1 MAKKQQWA
9 KPPRTPPEHSID
21 LHGYRKSEGI
31 KALTF
36 FLDQVVSTSTKFPRR
51 NGYGDTW
58 VLVITGSGAHSPDGP
73 TLRDAVMNLLNKRMM
88 EYSVNRG
95 KGSFTVNAS
104 SGISFYEP
112 PNPVDSKIL
121 LKETPDKIPALP
133 KGPPRGVDSVCAVVY
148 DDDAPT
154 LQEVV
159 AIERAIT
166 ESRTEQLKVLSEE
179 KREENILKRAASMS
193 LLESKNIEEEE
204 QEMIERAVS
213 MSLIENNWS
222 EESSSDHDLQR
233 ALEISQKDFEP
244 IDEELR
250 MALELSKTLL

>member
-1 MAKKQQWA
+1 MAKQQQRA
-9 KPPRTPPEHSID
+9 KPPRKPPTHSID

-36 FLDQVVSTSTKFPRR
+36 FLDQVVSPSTKFPTR

-58 VLVITGSGAHSPDGP
+58 VLVITGSGAHSPEGP
-73 TLRDAVMNLLNKRMM
+73 TLRDAVMNLLNKRKM

-104 SGISFYEP
+104 SGIAFYEP

-121 LKETPDKIPALP
+121 LKETPEKIPALP
-133 KGPPRGVDSVCAVVY
+133 KGPSRYVDSVCALVH
-148 DDDAPT
+148 DDDSPT

-159 AIERAIT
+159 AIEKAIT

-179 KREENILKRAASMS
+179 KREEHILKRAASMS
-193 LLESKNIEEEE
+193 LLELKHIEEEE
-204 QEMIERAVS
+204 QDMIERAVS

-222 EESSSDHDLQR
+222 EETSSDHDLQR
-233 ALEISQKDFEP
+233 ALELSQKEFEP

-250 MALELSKTLL
+250 MALEFSKTCL